1 MIRCGRSGVYVEGG
15 EGVVVVVVVIIL
27 HFGNILMFVVT
38 LFKQLQNKIFHILFF
53 NDKVLKRQLYLI
65 QGFYS
70 VFKNLESTYSV

>member
-1 MIRCGRSGVYVEGG
+1 MIRSGRSGVYVGG
-15 EGVVVVVVVIIL
+15 GGGGCGGGGGD
-27 HFGNILMFVVT
+27 HSSFCNILMFVVT